1 MIALDPDAQELA
13 LRRIVTLLN
22 ATQPIGHANSIVEAN
37 RKRVLEAVD
46 SYRAAVVEL
55 VLEGQLDVDQGL
67 QLNDIVERVIA
78 GQP

>member
-22 ATQPIGHANSIVEAN
+22 ATRPIGHADSIVIAN
-37 RKRVLEAVD
+37 RQRVLEAID

-55 VLEGQLDVDQGL
+55 VLEGQLDVDQGI
-67 QLNDIVERVIA
+67 QLDEIVERIIA
-78 GQP
+78 GEP